1 MDCKHASHLVS
12 QAQDAK
18 LTLGQRFSLRFH
30 LMLCDAC
37 NRFSRQLAL
46 LREAMRQASLNIE
59 RDEHIRLSPDAH
71 QRISLAI
78 QSGRQSI
85 VDAGRNPDQH
95 STN

>member
-1 MDCKHASHLVS
+1 
-12 QAQDAK
+12 
-18 LTLGQRFSLRFH
+18 
-30 LMLCDAC
+30 
-37 NRFSRQLAL
+37 